1 MRHFATSE
9 FWWHYRNLPQKI
21 QRLADRNFGF
31 IERDPRH
38 PSLRL
43 KKVGIYWSARV
54 GIGYRAVASECA
66 EGLSWFWIGKH
77 SEYERLIQ

>member
-1 MRHFATSE
+1 MR
-9 FWWHYRNLPQKI
+9 
-21 QRLADRNFGF
+21 RLADRNFEF
-31 IERDPRH
+31 LVRNPRH

-43 KKVGIYWSARV
+43 KKVGMHWSVRV
-54 GIGYRAVASECA
+54 GISYRAVASETE